1 MWLFRVIT
9 FLSQNKFH
17 MLELASNC
25 SKSNLT
31 GFLPS
36 PFSSMAFSHCVFV
49 VALTDF
55 SIFWFSKRLGVGST
69 KGRITFRFDL
79 GGLIVIHRYLLVY
92 PLSLQHVIIE
102 ISNIQK
108 RWSNCVVN
116 TDIPTLLTIANI
128 LLCILYYVSS
138 HLLSIYPSINSSY
151 SFMYSQ

>member
-1 MWLFRVIT
+1 
-9 FLSQNKFH
+9 
-17 MLELASNC
+17 
-25 SKSNLT
+25 
-31 GFLPS
+31 
-36 PFSSMAFSHCVFV
+36 
-49 VALTDF
+49 
-55 SIFWFSKRLGVGST
+55 
-69 KGRITFRFDL
+69 
-79 GGLIVIHRYLLVY
+79 LVY

-138 HLLSIYPSINSSY
+138 HLLSIYPSVNSSY